1 MADGGGVRELLKTAM
16 FIKPP
21 QHRAAHLFLLA
32 VVPKGLD
39 ASQDIQNTLCPGC
52 VLAWICILLPLT
64 VRKGFVLI
72 GVHVGQVFQTFS
84 KLNLSIAST
93 KAGRVHAASQPC
105 PVLPLFS

>member
-1 MADGGGVRELLKTAM
+1 M
-16 FIKPP
+16 FIKPS
-21 QHRAAHLFLLA
+21 QHRVAHLFLLA

-52 VLAWICILLPLT
+52 VLAWICMLLPLT

-72 GVHVGQVFQTFS
+72 AVHVGQMFQMFS
-84 KLNLSIAST
+84 KFNLSIANM
-93 KAGRVHAASQPC
+93 KAGRVHGAGQSC

>member
-1 MADGGGVRELLKTAM
+1 M
-16 FIKPP
+16 FIKPS
-21 QHRAAHLFLLA
+21 QHRVAHLFLLA

-52 VLAWICILLPLT
+52 VLAWICMLLPLT

-72 GVHVGQVFQTFS
+72 AVHVGQMFQMFS
-84 KLNLSIAST
+84 KFNLSIANM
-93 KAGRVHAASQPC
+93 KAGRVHVAGQSC

>member
-1 MADGGGVRELLKTAM
+1 M
-16 FIKPP
+16 FIKPS
-21 QHRAAHLFLLA
+21 QHRVAHLFLLA
-32 VVPKGLD
+32 VAPKGLD

-72 GVHVGQVFQTFS
+72 AVHVGQMFQMFS
-84 KLNLSIAST
+84 KFNLSIVSM
-93 KAGRVHAASQPC
+93 KAGRVHTAGQPC